1 MRYTAAVNQHR
12 QVSLIQSR
20 RELLRIGGLSAL
32 GLTLPQFFAQRA
44 SAAHGSFGKAKA
56 CIVLFLV
63 GGPPQQETW
72 DPKPEAP
79 ADVRGEFG
87 TIASSLPGL
96 TVCELMPQTAKLAH
110 KVSVLRALS
119 TNNNIHSTSGYWMLT
134 GHEHPNNA
142 VEVAGMFS
150 PNDWPCLGAMVKQ
163 LRQSPGG
170 LPASITLPEPIM
182 NNPGI
187 LWTGQNAGFLGRQW
201 DPWLLTC
208 DPNAK
213 DFSLPL
219 LSLPVDSPLVR
230 LEERRSLLDQYNQRL
245 DAMERTQLP
254 ERFAG
259 SAAQAWDL
267 LRGGAARKAFD
278 LEAEKPELRDR
289 YGRHK
294 FGQSCLLGRRLV
306 ESGVSLVQVNW
317 PREPGD
323 LSAGNPCWDTH
334 QKNAE
339 RLKTALMP
347 PMDQGYSALLED
359 LDARGL
365 LDETLVVWMAEFGR
379 TPKIN
384 GAGGRDHWGK
394 VFSVALAGG
403 GIKQG
408 CVYGQS
414 DRIAGEPRDGLVLP
428 QDLTATIFHCLGI
441 EPHAAIR
448 DVQGR
453 VLSVTEGKPVEAV
466 LA

>member
-1 MRYTAAVNQHR
+1 M
-12 QVSLIQSR
+12 
-20 RELLRIGGLSAL
+20 GGLTSL
-32 GLTLPQFFAQRA
+32 GLGLPQLLAGRA
-44 SAAHGSFGKAKA
+44 SAAQGSFGKAKA

-63 GGPPQQETW
+63 GGPPQHETW

-87 TIASSLPGL
+87 TIATSLPGL
-96 TVCELMPQTAKLAH
+96 TVGELMPQTAKIAH
-110 KVSVLRALS
+110 RVSVLRALS

-134 GHEHPNNA
+134 GHEHPNNS

-150 PNDWPCLGAMVKQ
+150 PNDWPCLGSMVKQ
-163 LRQSPGG
+163 LRPARGG
-170 LPASITLPEPIM
+170 LPASVTLPEPIM

-187 LWTGQNAGFLGRQW
+187 LWTGQGAGCLGRQW
-201 DPWLLTC
+201 DPWLLAC
-208 DPNAK
+208 DPSAK
-213 DFSLPL
+213 EFSLPL
-219 LSLPVDSPLVR
+219 LSLPVDSPLPR

-245 DAMERTQLP
+245 DALERTQLP
-254 ERFAG
+254 QRFAG

-267 LRGGAARKAFD
+267 LRGGSARQAFA
-278 LEAEKPELRDR
+278 LESEKPELRDR

-294 FGQSCLLGRRLV
+294 FGQSCLLARRLV
-306 ESGVSLVQVNW
+306 EAGVSLVQVNW

-323 LSAGNPCWDTH
+323 LSVGNPCWDTH

-359 LDARGL
+359 LAERGL

-394 VFSVALAGG
+394 VFSVALAGA
-403 GIKQG
+403 GIKPG

-441 EPHAAIR
+441 APHAPLR
-448 DVQGR
+448 DQQGR
-453 VLSVTEGKPVEAV
+453 ILSVSEGKPVEAV